1 MHGAPGA
8 NAARA
13 AIRSTRATTAALS
26 AVQRLLAHR
35 GRAGETARV
44 RGEGA

>member
-26 AVQRLLAHR
+26 TVQRLLAHR
-35 GRAGETARV
+35 GRTGEPARV